1 MPSFSA
7 KSRPVVVIVVFPDA
21 KLLDIT
27 GPMQVFADAKVC
39 GGEDYEIVLVS
50 AEGGVQ
56 LMDTG
61 VEISTEPM
69 ERWRDR
75 KLHTLLISGGWGARA
90 AAQDPKL
97 LEDTVLLADRS
108 ARIGSVCTGAFVLA
122 ASGLLDGHRAVTHW
136 YSCDDLACQHPN
148 VKVEPDRMFVKD
160 GNVWTSAGVTA
171 GIDMALAMVAEDSGR
186 KVAVRLAQTLVV
198 YMIRPGGQTQFS
210 SALLGQ
216 INDASGRFDALHT
229 WIGENLKGD
238 LRVDRLAEQAGM
250 SERNFTRVY
259 RATTGRTPAKTIEL
273 FRVAAARDLL
283 EDTALPVATIAQ
295 RTGFEDD
302 ERLRRA
308 MQRVLGIS
316 PKEYRNR
323 FGFGKS

>member
-1 MPSFSA
+1 MPSIPA
-7 KSRPVVVIVVFPDA
+7 KSRPVVVIVIFPDA

-27 GPMQVFADAKVC
+27 GPMQVFSDAKIC
-39 GGEDYEIVLVS
+39 GGEDYEIVLAS
-50 AEGGVQ
+50 AQGGVQ
-56 LMDTG
+56 LVDTG
-61 VEISTEPM
+61 VELHTDPM
-69 ERWRDR
+69 ERWRGR
-75 KLHTLLISGGWGARA
+75 KLHTLLIAGGWGARA

-97 LEDTVLLADRS
+97 MEDTVLLAGQA

-136 YSCDDLACQHPN
+136 YSCDDLADQHPN
-148 VKVEPDRMFVKD
+148 VKVEPDRMFIKD

-198 YMIRPGGQTQFS
+198 YMVRSGGQSQFS
-210 SALLGQ
+210 SVLLSQ
-216 INDASGRFDALHT
+216 TKDADGRFDALHS
-229 WIGENLKGD
+229 WIGDNLRSD
-238 LRVDRLAEQAGM
+238 LRVDRLAEQVGM
-250 SERNFTRVY
+250 SERNFIRVY
-259 RATTGRTPAKTIEL
+259 RAATGRTPAKTIEL
-273 FRVAAARDLL
+273 FRIAAARDLL
-283 EDTALPVATIAQ
+283 EVTELPVATIAR

-316 PKEYRNR
+316 PTEYRKR
-323 FGFGKS
+323 FGVEKE